1 MKPALAPQL
10 LGSRIPRDSEAL
22 QAAAWKWDEV
32 LLQREITESVGQLII
47 LELAV
52 GSFGAHVNTC
62 RLSCKSLMLRR
73 HS

>member
-47 LELAV
+47 LKLAI
-52 GSFGAHVNTC
+52 GSFGANVIFC
-62 RLSCKSLMLRR
+62 RLFYESWMLRCR
-73 HS
+73 L